1 MAKDLSLYPH
11 RHDPGTL
18 LLDKVIHEFLN
29 RLRFQEALLCTQP
42 PAGSVLARPGG
53 LGLACAVAG
62 LPRSCMY
69 SCLSSLVRGPAKL
82 LWGGRAGRLPTRGTL
97 PLPAPPPPK
106 MPLPEAL
113 QTCSV
118 SSPWWVV
125 KVWGRAA

>member
-53 LGLACAVAG
+53 RRWASPQLCVQLLKLAGQRACQAALGGPGWQTAYQGNLAT
-62 LPRSCMY
+62 PS
-69 SCLSSLVRGPAKL
+69 
-82 LWGGRAGRLPTRGTL
+82 PTT
-97 PLPAPPPPK
+97 PK
-106 MPLPEAL
+106 DA
-113 QTCSV
+113 S
-118 SSPWWVV
+118 
-125 KVWGRAA
+125 A